1 MKISTKKIAI
11 SAMLIAFDVIF
22 TRVLALN
29 MPLTKIGLG
38 FAAVMVCGMLYGPGW
53 AALCAGLGDLV
64 GSLLFPTG
72 AYFPGFT
79 VTAAIGGAMIAGAG
93 TAMLCYVTPKEHL
106 GLPDAND
113 VREGMA
119 AFRIA
124 AHAAD
129 IARGVPGAILRDHL
143 MSMARF
149 EFRWPDQFALAV
161 DPARARAFHDETL
174 PGAAAQKAHFC
185 SMCGPKFC
193 PMKLA
198 HELFKD

>member
-79 VTAAIGGAMIAGAG
+79 VTAAIGGAILGAALYNRRLKLSGCILTAFVNGLVVSLILNTTMISLVFGPPLG
-93 TAMLCYVTPKEHL
+93 PLFLTRLGQFGIMLCVQTLVLFFLERSDTLY
-106 GLPDAND
+106 NN
-113 VREGMA
+113 
-119 AFRIA
+119 I
-124 AHAAD
+124 
-129 IARGVPGAILRDHL
+129 ISLRD
-143 MSMARF
+143 
-149 EFRWPDQFALAV
+149 
-161 DPARARAFHDETL
+161 
-174 PGAAAQKAHFC
+174 
-185 SMCGPKFC
+185 
-193 PMKLA
+193 
-198 HELFKD
+198 

>member
-79 VTAAIGGAMIAGAG
+79 VTAAIGGAILGAALHKKRLKLSGCILTALVNGLVVSLILDTTMISLVFGPPLG
-93 TAMLCYVTPKEHL
+93 PLFLTRLGQFGIMLCVQTLVLFFLERSDTLYNKITS
-106 GLPDAND
+106 
-113 VREGMA
+113 
-119 AFRIA
+119 
-124 AHAAD
+124 
-129 IARGVPGAILRDHL
+129 LRD
-143 MSMARF
+143 
-149 EFRWPDQFALAV
+149 
-161 DPARARAFHDETL
+161 
-174 PGAAAQKAHFC
+174 
-185 SMCGPKFC
+185 
-193 PMKLA
+193 
-198 HELFKD
+198 

>member
-79 VTAAIGGAMIAGAG
+79 VTAAILGAALYKKRLKLSGCILTALVNGLVVSLILNTTMISLVFGPPLG
-93 TAMLCYVTPKEHL
+93 PLFLTRLGQFGIMLCVQTHVLFFLERSDTLYNK
-106 GLPDAND
+106 
-113 VREGMA
+113 
-119 AFRIA
+119 I
-124 AHAAD
+124 
-129 IARGVPGAILRDHL
+129 ISLRD
-143 MSMARF
+143 
-149 EFRWPDQFALAV
+149 
-161 DPARARAFHDETL
+161 
-174 PGAAAQKAHFC
+174 
-185 SMCGPKFC
+185 
-193 PMKLA
+193 
-198 HELFKD
+198 

>member
-79 VTAAIGGAMIAGAG
+79 VTAAIGGAILGVALYKKRLKLSGCILTALVNGLVVSLILNTTMISLVFGPPLG
-93 TAMLCYVTPKEHL
+93 PLFLTRLGQFGIMLYVQTLILFFLERSDTLYNK
-106 GLPDAND
+106 
-113 VREGMA
+113 
-119 AFRIA
+119 I
-124 AHAAD
+124 
-129 IARGVPGAILRDHL
+129 ISLRD
-143 MSMARF
+143 
-149 EFRWPDQFALAV
+149 
-161 DPARARAFHDETL
+161 
-174 PGAAAQKAHFC
+174 
-185 SMCGPKFC
+185 
-193 PMKLA
+193 
-198 HELFKD
+198 

>member
-53 AALCAGLGDLV
+53 AAVCAGLGDLV

-79 VTAAIGGAMIAGAG
+79 VTAAIGGA
-93 TAMLCYVTPKEHL
+93 
-106 GLPDAND
+106 
-113 VREGMA
+113 
-119 AFRIA
+119 
-124 AHAAD
+124 
-129 IARGVPGAILRDHL
+129 IL
-143 MSMARF
+143 
-149 EFRWPDQFALAV
+149 
-161 DPARARAFHDETL
+161 
-174 PGAAAQKAHFC
+174 GAALYKKRLKLSGCILTAFVNGLVV
-185 SMCGPKFC
+185 SLILNTTMISLVFGP
-193 PMKLA
+193 PLGP
-198 HELFKD
+198 LFLTRLGQFGVMLYVQTLVLFFLERSDTLYNKIISLRE

>member
-79 VTAAIGGAMIAGAG
+79 VTAAIGGAILGAALYKKRLKLSGCILTALVNGLVVSLILNTTMISLVFGPPLG
-93 TAMLCYVTPKEHL
+93 PLFLTRLGQFGVMLCVQTLVLFFLERSDTLYNKIVS
-106 GLPDAND
+106 
-113 VREGMA
+113 
-119 AFRIA
+119 
-124 AHAAD
+124 
-129 IARGVPGAILRDHL
+129 LRD
-143 MSMARF
+143 
-149 EFRWPDQFALAV
+149 
-161 DPARARAFHDETL
+161 
-174 PGAAAQKAHFC
+174 
-185 SMCGPKFC
+185 
-193 PMKLA
+193 
-198 HELFKD
+198 

>member
-53 AALCAGLGDLV
+53 AAFCAGLGDLV

-79 VTAAIGGAMIAGAG
+79 VTAAIGGAILGAALYNRRLKLSACILTAFVNGLVVSLILNTTMISLVFGPPLG
-93 TAMLCYVTPKEHL
+93 PLFLTRLGQFGIMLCVQTLVLFFLERSDTLYNK
-106 GLPDAND
+106 
-113 VREGMA
+113 
-119 AFRIA
+119 I
-124 AHAAD
+124 
-129 IARGVPGAILRDHL
+129 ISLRD
-143 MSMARF
+143 
-149 EFRWPDQFALAV
+149 
-161 DPARARAFHDETL
+161 
-174 PGAAAQKAHFC
+174 
-185 SMCGPKFC
+185 
-193 PMKLA
+193 
-198 HELFKD
+198 

>member
-79 VTAAIGGAMIAGAG
+79 VTAAIGGAILGAALHNRRLKLSGCILTAFVNGLVVSLILNTTMISLVFGPPLG
-93 TAMLCYVTPKEHL
+93 PLFLTRLGQFGIMLCVQTLVLFFLERSDTLYNE
-106 GLPDAND
+106 
-113 VREGMA
+113 
-119 AFRIA
+119 I
-124 AHAAD
+124 
-129 IARGVPGAILRDHL
+129 ISLRD
-143 MSMARF
+143 
-149 EFRWPDQFALAV
+149 
-161 DPARARAFHDETL
+161 
-174 PGAAAQKAHFC
+174 
-185 SMCGPKFC
+185 
-193 PMKLA
+193 
-198 HELFKD
+198 

>member
-79 VTAAIGGAMIAGAG
+79 VTAAIGGAILGAALYKKRLKLSGCILTAFVNGLVVSLILNTTMISLVFGPPLG
-93 TAMLCYVTPKEHL
+93 PLFLTRLGQFGIMLCVQTLVLFFLERSDTLYNKIIS
-106 GLPDAND
+106 
-113 VREGMA
+113 
-119 AFRIA
+119 FR
-124 AHAAD
+124 D
-129 IARGVPGAILRDHL
+129 
-143 MSMARF
+143 
-149 EFRWPDQFALAV
+149 
-161 DPARARAFHDETL
+161 
-174 PGAAAQKAHFC
+174 
-185 SMCGPKFC
+185 
-193 PMKLA
+193 
-198 HELFKD
+198 

>member
-72 AYFPGFT
+72 AYFPGLT
-79 VTAAIGGAMIAGAG
+79 VTAAIGGAILGAALYNRRLKLSGCILTAFVNGLVVSLILNTTMISLVFGPPLG
-93 TAMLCYVTPKEHL
+93 PLFLTRLGQFGIMLCVQTLVLFFLERSDTLYKK
-106 GLPDAND
+106 
-113 VREGMA
+113 
-119 AFRIA
+119 I
-124 AHAAD
+124 
-129 IARGVPGAILRDHL
+129 ISLRD
-143 MSMARF
+143 
-149 EFRWPDQFALAV
+149 
-161 DPARARAFHDETL
+161 
-174 PGAAAQKAHFC
+174 
-185 SMCGPKFC
+185 
-193 PMKLA
+193 
-198 HELFKD
+198 

>member
-53 AALCAGLGDLV
+53 AAVCAGLGDLV

-79 VTAAIGGAMIAGAG
+79 VTAAIGGAILGAALYNRRLKLSGCILTAFVNGLVVSLILNTTMISLVFGPPLG
-93 TAMLCYVTPKEHL
+93 PLFLTRLGQFGIMLFVQTLVLFSLERSDTLYNK
-106 GLPDAND
+106 
-113 VREGMA
+113 
-119 AFRIA
+119 I
-124 AHAAD
+124 
-129 IARGVPGAILRDHL
+129 ISLRD
-143 MSMARF
+143 
-149 EFRWPDQFALAV
+149 
-161 DPARARAFHDETL
+161 
-174 PGAAAQKAHFC
+174 
-185 SMCGPKFC
+185 
-193 PMKLA
+193 
-198 HELFKD
+198 

>member
-29 MPLTKIGLG
+29 MPLTKIGFG

-79 VTAAIGGAMIAGAG
+79 VTAAIGGAILGAALYNRRLKLSGCILTAFVNGLVVSLILNTTMISLVFGPPLG
-93 TAMLCYVTPKEHL
+93 PLFLTRLGQFGIMLCVQTLVLFFLERSDTLYNK
-106 GLPDAND
+106 
-113 VREGMA
+113 
-119 AFRIA
+119 ISS
-124 AHAAD
+124 
-129 IARGVPGAILRDHL
+129 LRD
-143 MSMARF
+143 
-149 EFRWPDQFALAV
+149 
-161 DPARARAFHDETL
+161 
-174 PGAAAQKAHFC
+174 
-185 SMCGPKFC
+185 
-193 PMKLA
+193 
-198 HELFKD
+198 

>member
-53 AALCAGLGDLV
+53 AAVCAGLGDLV

-79 VTAAIGGAMIAGAG
+79 VTAAIGGAILGAALYNRRLKLSGCILAAFVNGLVVSLILNTTMISLVFGPPLG
-93 TAMLCYVTPKEHL
+93 PLFLTRLGQFGIMLCVQTLVLFFLERSDTLYNK
-106 GLPDAND
+106 
-113 VREGMA
+113 
-119 AFRIA
+119 I
-124 AHAAD
+124 
-129 IARGVPGAILRDHL
+129 ISLRD
-143 MSMARF
+143 
-149 EFRWPDQFALAV
+149 
-161 DPARARAFHDETL
+161 
-174 PGAAAQKAHFC
+174 
-185 SMCGPKFC
+185 
-193 PMKLA
+193 
-198 HELFKD
+198 

>member
-79 VTAAIGGAMIAGAG
+79 VTAAIGGAILGAALYNRRLKLSGCILTAFVNGLVVSLILNTTMISLVFGPPLG
-93 TAMLCYVTPKEHL
+93 PLFLTRLGQFGIMLYVQTLVLFSLERSDTLYNK
-106 GLPDAND
+106 
-113 VREGMA
+113 
-119 AFRIA
+119 I
-124 AHAAD
+124 
-129 IARGVPGAILRDHL
+129 ISLRD
-143 MSMARF
+143 
-149 EFRWPDQFALAV
+149 
-161 DPARARAFHDETL
+161 
-174 PGAAAQKAHFC
+174 
-185 SMCGPKFC
+185 
-193 PMKLA
+193 
-198 HELFKD
+198 

>member
-79 VTAAIGGAMIAGAG
+79 VTAANSAILGAALYNRRLKLSGCILTAFVNGLVVSLILNTTMISLVFGPPLG
-93 TAMLCYVTPKEHL
+93 PLFLTRLGQFGIMLCVQTL
-106 GLPDAND
+106 VL
-113 VREGMA
+113 
-119 AFRIA
+119 FRLERSDTLYNKI
-124 AHAAD
+124 
-129 IARGVPGAILRDHL
+129 ISLRD
-143 MSMARF
+143 
-149 EFRWPDQFALAV
+149 
-161 DPARARAFHDETL
+161 
-174 PGAAAQKAHFC
+174 
-185 SMCGPKFC
+185 
-193 PMKLA
+193 
-198 HELFKD
+198 

>member
-79 VTAAIGGAMIAGAG
+79 VTAAIGGAILGAALYKKRLKLSGCILTAFVNGLVVSLILNTTMISLVFGPPLG
-93 TAMLCYVTPKEHL
+93 PLFLTRLGQFGVMLCVQTLVLFFLERSDTLYNEIVS
-106 GLPDAND
+106 
-113 VREGMA
+113 
-119 AFRIA
+119 
-124 AHAAD
+124 
-129 IARGVPGAILRDHL
+129 LRD
-143 MSMARF
+143 
-149 EFRWPDQFALAV
+149 
-161 DPARARAFHDETL
+161 
-174 PGAAAQKAHFC
+174 
-185 SMCGPKFC
+185 
-193 PMKLA
+193 
-198 HELFKD
+198 

>member
-79 VTAAIGGAMIAGAG
+79 VTAAIGGAILGAALYKKRLKLSGCILTAFVNGLVVSLILNTTMISLVFGPPLG
-93 TAMLCYVTPKEHL
+93 PLFLTRLGQFGVMLCVQTLVLFFLERSDTLYKK
-106 GLPDAND
+106 
-113 VREGMA
+113 
-119 AFRIA
+119 I
-124 AHAAD
+124 
-129 IARGVPGAILRDHL
+129 ISLRD
-143 MSMARF
+143 
-149 EFRWPDQFALAV
+149 
-161 DPARARAFHDETL
+161 
-174 PGAAAQKAHFC
+174 
-185 SMCGPKFC
+185 
-193 PMKLA
+193 
-198 HELFKD
+198 